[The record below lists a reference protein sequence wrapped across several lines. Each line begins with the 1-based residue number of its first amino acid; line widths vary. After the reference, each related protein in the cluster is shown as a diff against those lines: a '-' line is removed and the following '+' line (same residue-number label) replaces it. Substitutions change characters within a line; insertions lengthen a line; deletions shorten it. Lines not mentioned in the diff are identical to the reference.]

1 MSKTHNSVEHT
12 IHLTKNKTTQ
22 LKLIATA
29 CGRSTQAMI
38 AKIVKCVCD
47 CGFYHYQLSQDEE
60 LMNRLKTVAETH
72 RMARSELVRYAVVDM
87 VRKLELEQSSHDSLW
102 SRDSERD

>member
-12 IHLTKNKTTQ
+12 IHITKNKTTQ
-22 LKLIATA
+22 LRLIATA

-47 CGFYHYQLSQDEE
+47 CGFYHHELSLDKE
-60 LMNRLKTVAETH
+60 LMERLERVSVIH

-102 SRDSERD
+102 SRDSERG